1 MRTFVVSFLGFALAA
16 AGADAADWPQWR
28 GPNRDEVSLDEG
40 LRKTWPNGGPR
51 LLWRFEA
58 AGLGF
63 SGPAVVG
70 SRLYT
75 LGAVGDDEHVLAVD
89 VRNGK
94 LIWSTAIGPTF
105 INGWG
110 DGPRGTPTVDGDLL
124 YAIGGQG
131 NLVCVETAFGKKRWN
146 VSLEHDLGGQMMSG
160 WGYTESPLV
169 DGSRVVCSPGGP
181 QGTLAALDKKTGA
194 VIWRSRGLT
203 DAAAYSSMIVAEVGG
218 IRQYI
223 QMTSAGVV
231 GVAAR
236 DGRLLWH
243 SGEATN
249 GTAIIPTPVC
259 HDGYVYVTSGYHA
272 GCALI
277 KLAPDAHGL
286 RAETVYSNKTMVNQH
301 GGVVR
306 VGELVYGY
314 SDSDGWVCQEFKT
327 GRRMWAERR
336 KLGKGSLTYA
346 DGHLYCYSEGD
357 GTVVLIEATPAG
369 WHETGRFTIPVQTS
383 QSRKSGQ
390 IWTHPVVA
398 NGRLY
403 LRDQDLI
410 YCYEIS
416 ASNGG

>member
-1 MRTFVVSFLGFALAA
+1 MRNCIVSVLAFSLAA
-16 AGADAADWPQWR
+16 AGARAADWPQWR
-28 GPNRDEVSLDEG
+28 GPNRDEISVEKG
-40 LRKTWPNGGPR
+40 LRKSWPNGGPP
-51 LLWRFEA
+51 LLWRFDA
-58 AGLGF
+58 AGVGF

-70 SRLYT
+70 DRLYT
-75 LGAVGDDEHVLAVD
+75 LGAVGDDEHVLAID
-89 VRNGK
+89 AKSGK
-94 LIWSTAIGPTF
+94 QVWSSAIGPTF

-110 DGPRGTPTVDGDLL
+110 DGPRGTPTVDGEFL

-131 NLVCVETAFGKKRWN
+131 NLVCVETASGKKRWS
-146 VSLEHDLGGQMMSG
+146 VSLPQDLGGQMMSG

-169 DGSRVVCSPGGP
+169 DGDKVVCSPGGS

-218 IRQYI
+218 IRQYV
-223 QMTSAGVV
+223 QMTSAGVA

-236 DGRLLWH
+236 DGTPLWH
-243 SGEATN
+243 SSQAVN
-249 GTAIIPTPVC
+249 GTAIIPTPLF

-272 GCALI
+272 GCALV
-277 KLAPDAHGL
+277 KLVPDSHGL

-306 VGELVYGY
+306 VGEFVYGY
-314 SDSDGWVCQEFKT
+314 SDGEGWVCQEFKT
-327 GRRMWAERR
+327 GRRVWAERR

-346 DGHLYCYSEGD
+346 DGHLYCYSEND

-369 WHETGRFTIPVQTS
+369 WHESGRFTIPVQTS
-383 QSRKSGQ
+383 QPRKSGQ

-410 YCYEIS
+410 YCYGIS
-416 ASNGG
+416 ASNGD